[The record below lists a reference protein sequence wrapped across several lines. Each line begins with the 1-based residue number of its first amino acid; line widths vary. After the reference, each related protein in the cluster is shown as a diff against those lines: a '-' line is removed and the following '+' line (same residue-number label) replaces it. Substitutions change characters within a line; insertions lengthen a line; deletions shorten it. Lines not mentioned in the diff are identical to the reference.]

1 MGAMSRWAIDQR
13 GAAAH
18 VQDVSRRT
26 FLALLAGSA
35 ALTTLGGCAT
45 PAALPKAA
53 SVRAPRA
60 TTRGICFDLFTIFDP
75 RSVLQVAETV
85 VGERATELCDAWRV
99 RQFEYSWIRT
109 AAGRYADFEVVT
121 QEALENVARARK
133 IPLSVAD
140 RERLV
145 HAYSELEPWPD
156 TRSALG
162 AWKEKGLKL
171 APLANYSPRMIERL
185 LAHSSLMPFFDTLIS
200 TDAVKTFKPDPRA
213 YALGPAR
220 LGLRAEEIVFAAF
233 GGWDAAGA
241 RWFGFPTFWVNR
253 LSATPEELAPPPD
266 AAGPTLRELADF
278 VAQGESAA
286 HSTRTSTRKPEAT

>member
-1 MGAMSRWAIDQR
+1 MGAMSRWIIDG
-13 GAAAH
+13 GASAAH
-18 VQDVSRRT
+18 VQGVSRRT
-26 FLALLAGSA
+26 FLAILAGSA
-35 ALTTLGGCAT
+35 ALTTFGGCAA
-45 PAALPKAA
+45 PASPPRAA
-53 SVRAPRA
+53 SNRAPRA

-75 RSVLQVAETV
+75 RSVLRVAETV
-85 VGERATELCDAWRV
+85 VGERAPELCDAWRI

-121 QEALENVARARK
+121 REALENVARARK

-140 RERLV
+140 RELLV
-145 HAYSELEPWPD
+145 GAYSELDPWPD

-162 AWKEKGLKL
+162 AWKERGLKL

-185 LAHSSLMPFFDTLIS
+185 LAHSELTSFFDTLIS

-220 LGLRAEEIVFAAF
+220 LGLRSEEIVFAAF

-253 LSATPEELAPPPD
+253 LSATAEEFTPPPD
-266 AAGPTLRELADF
+266 AAGSTLRELADF
-278 VAQGESAA
+278 VARGEGAA
-286 HSTRTSTRKPEAT
+286 HSTRTSSRKLEAT